1 MKINQKDLDKIVN
14 IANLAGRYNELQR
27 LDGRVASALTSRRK
41 SIIKNQLAEL
51 LGDKKEKETE
61 DIINI
66 RIEIP
71 NENEKSSKEKKETSF
86 SLAKLL
92 GKKFEED
99 EGDDK
104 IVVSFGDVFDED
116 TRGIIK
122 KIVTEI

>member
-41 SIIKNQLAEL
+41 SIIKNQLTEL
-51 LGDKKEKETE
+51 LGGKKEKETE

-71 NENEKSSKEKKETSF
+71 NENEKSSKETKETSF

-92 GKKFEED
+92 GKKFDED